1 MAGVLLAASFPKFGV
16 PGFAWAALAPLV
28 VAVALRVSAPRYT
41 AWAAFRLGMA
51 TGVLFFAGAL
61 YWTVAV
67 MTTYGGLPAAVAIGA
82 SSLLVLYLSLYVGLF
97 AALVGSAVRRFGVA
111 GVWLAPLFW
120 VGAEWLRGALF
131 GGFPWV
137 PLGSSQSTV
146 LPVAQLASIAGVHG
160 VSLLVALVSTAAA
173 VVALTRRRAHLAG
186 SAAVFVLLV
195 IVCVTGASRLSA
207 HALTSAGTPMRVGL
221 VQGNIPQDQ
230 KWDDRYRDAIIARY
244 VGLSRAAIV
253 DGAEVV
259 VWPEAS
265 TPFFLNR
272 DSALSAPMRALAAE
286 TRTPFVIGTD
296 EVNAAGT
303 EIFNAAGVIRADGQL
318 GNSYQKIHLVPFG
331 EYVPLKRLL
340 FFIGPLVQAVSEFT
354 PGTEP
359 TVLDLGNGVRA
370 GVAICYESIYPALTR
385 DFASRG
391 ANLLMVITNDAWF
404 GTSSAAFQHY
414 EMGVMRAIETGRYL
428 VRAAN
433 TGITAAVDPYG
444 RVLVRAGMFE
454 ALSVTAD
461 VRLIN
466 STDGRTIYART
477 GDLAGWIST
486 AVTLVMALALRRRR
500 AESTPS

>member
-1 MAGVLLAASFPKFGV
+1 VAGVLLAASFPKFGV
-16 PGFAWAALAPLV
+16 PGFAWAALAPLI
-28 VAVALRVSAPRYT
+28 VAVALRVSAPRYS

-51 TGVLFFAGAL
+51 TGVVFFGGAL

-67 MTTYGGLPAAVAIGA
+67 MTTYGGLPRAVAVGA
-82 SSLLVLYLSLYVGLF
+82 SSLLVLYLSLYVGLV
-97 AALVGSAVRRFGVA
+97 AALVGGSVRRFGVA
-111 GVWLAPLFW
+111 GVWLAPFFW
-120 VGAEWLRGALF
+120 VGAEWLRGTLF

-146 LPVAQLASIAGVHG
+146 LPVAQLASVTGVHG
-160 VSLLVALVSTAAA
+160 LSLLVALVGTAAA

-186 SAAVFVLLV
+186 AAGVIVLLIV
-195 IVCVTGASRLSA
+195 ICIAGASRMSA
-207 HALTSAGTPMRVGL
+207 HALTSAGTPTRVGL

-244 VGLSRAAIV
+244 VGLSRSAIV
-253 DGAEVV
+253 AGANVV

-272 DSALSAPMRALAAE
+272 DSALSEPIRALAASS
-286 TRTPFVIGTD
+286 RVPFVIGTD
-296 EVNAAGT
+296 EANAT
-303 EIFNAAGVIRADGQL
+303 SIFNVASVIHGDGRP
-318 GNSYQKIHLVPFG
+318 GASYRKIHLVPFG
-331 EYVPLKRLL
+331 EYVPLKKLL
-340 FFIGPLVQAVSEFT
+340 FFIGPLVEAVSDFT
-354 PGTEP
+354 AGTDP
-359 TVLDLGNGVRA
+359 DVLDLGNGVRA
-370 GVAICYESIYPALTR
+370 GVSICYESIYPGLAR
-385 DFASRG
+385 DFANNG

-414 EMGVMRAIETGRYL
+414 EMGVMRAIENGRYL

-461 VRLIN
+461 VRLLEH
-466 STDGRTIYART
+466 RTIFSSI

-486 AVTLVMALALRRRR
+486 AITLVMALVLRRRR
-500 AESTPS
+500 NETTSS